1 MSTSQQ
7 EGNERC
13 ASCGEPATTQF
24 TTELDNVPLC
34 EDCSDRLLGGGTIGY
49 SPPPEKRFAD
59 LFKAAQVLLREG
71 IAEEDQ
77 IYPTL
82 AFANELGQG
91 LVDFI
96 EENKCLVAAWK
107 DGSDGWAQAVDRFSW
122 RHPNIRPAKVVD
134 GVVILERVP
143 VDLRI
148 HDYPIQAVEVPR
160 VVVLTVYPHKR

>member
-7 EGNERC
+7 EGDERC

-34 EDCSDRLLGGGTIGY
+34 EDCSDRLLGGGTIAY
-49 SPPPEKRFAD
+49 SPPTEKAALPPPEKRFAD

-96 EENKCLVAAWK
+96 EERNVL
-107 DGSDGWAQAVDRFSW
+107 S
-122 RHPNIRPAKVVD
+122 RPGKMA
-134 GVVILERVP
+134 
-143 VDLRI
+143 
-148 HDYPIQAVEVPR
+148 
-160 VVVLTVYPHKR
+160 LTVGLRP